1 MRYQLIAPRDES
13 LSAVE
18 QVLFNRGINPTDL
31 NRFKYPSQNEVLDP
45 SLLENMVEGAKM
57 LIKHIGQ
64 NDEIF
69 IQVDSDCDGYT
80 SAAILIN
87 YLNCL
92 FPHFTQTKLSYRIHD
107 GKQHGL
113 LTDTIP
119 NNVKLVIAPDSS
131 SNDYEIHQALAER
144 GIDVLVLDHHEA
156 EKYSEYACVINNQM
170 CDYPTK
176 SLSGAGIVYKF
187 CCYLD
192 SLLNTEY
199 ADDFIDLVTTGLIA
213 DVMPLKDFEVR
224 HIILKGMQ
232 GFRNPLLKT
241 MVEKDQFHFGGKS
254 LTPFS
259 IAWYIAPYINAITR
273 SGTQSEKQVVFES
286 MIEFLAY
293 QTVPSTKRGCKGQ
306 FETRVEQ
313 AVRTCTN
320 VKARQTKSK
329 DSAMEAVL
337 KTINE
342 ENLLEN
348 KILAIRLDP
357 KYAADKNLTGL
368 IANGLLDTYCRPILI
383 LNKTLEVVE
392 EEVDGKI
399 IKKPKVHWAGSGR
412 GYDKANLGSL
422 RELLEASG
430 LVDYAQGHASA
441 FGVSI
446 PEDNYEALI
455 QYVNEAYK
463 DFDCA
468 PVYSVDLIW
477 DGMKDLSAQAF
488 AEIADEEKIWG
499 RGVEDPLIAIEG
511 LRICGNQ
518 LRLYGLEKGKPTLS
532 IQLDDGS
539 SLIKFKSSE
548 EEYELLHSDLG
559 YVIINAVGTCTRS
572 SWGIPQFNI
581 SDYEIIGRNDYYF

>member
-1 MRYQLIAPRDES
+1 MA

-18 QVLFNRGINPTDL
+18 QVLYNRGINPNEMD
-31 NRFKYPSQNEVLDP
+31 RFKYPSAEEVFEP
-45 SLLENMVEGAKM
+45 ERIEHMFEGAQM
-57 LIKHIGQ
+57 LIRHVSQ
-64 NDEIF
+64 NDKIF

-92 FPHFTQTKLSYRIHD
+92 FPHFAQTKISYRIHD

-119 NNVKLVIAPDSS
+119 NDIGLVIAPDSS
-131 SNDYEIHQALAER
+131 SNDYIEHEELAKR

-156 EKYSEYACVINNQM
+156 EEYSKFACVINNQM
-170 CDYPTK
+170 CDYPNK
-176 SLSGAGIVYKF
+176 SLSGAGVVYKF

-192 SLLNTEY
+192 KLLNSNY
-199 ADDFIDLVTTGLIA
+199 AEDFLDLATVGLIA
-213 DVMPLKDFEVR
+213 DVMPLKDFETR
-224 HIILKGMQ
+224 HLILKGMQ
-232 GFRNPLLKT
+232 DFRNPLLKT
-241 MVEKDQFHFGGKS
+241 MVEKDDFHFGGKA
-254 LTPFS
+254 LTPFN

-273 SGTQSEKQVVFES
+273 SGTDTEKMVVFES
-286 MIEFLAY
+286 MIDFLAY
-293 QTVPSTKRGCKGQ
+293 QTVPSTKRGHKGE

-313 AVRTCTN
+313 AVRTCNN
-320 VKARQTKSK
+320 VKNRQTKSK
-329 DSAMEAVL
+329 DNAMFAVL
-337 KTINE
+337 DTIE
-342 ENLLEN
+342 KENLTEN

-368 IANGLLDTYCRPILI
+368 IANGLLDTYNRPILI
-383 LNKTLEVVE
+383 LNKVE
-392 EEVDGKI
+392 ENGK
-399 IKKPKVHWAGSGR
+399 VYWRGSAR

-422 RELLEASG
+422 RDLLEQSK
-430 LVDYAQGHASA
+430 LVEYAQGHASA
-441 FGVSI
+441 FGISI
-446 PEDNYEALI
+446 PEENYEALV

-468 PVYSVDLIW
+468 PIYSVDLIW
-477 DGMKDLSAQAF
+477 DGTKDLSAQAF
-488 AEIADEEKIWG
+488 SEIADEEKIWG

-511 LRICGNQ
+511 LRIFGSQ
-518 LRLYGLEKGKPTLS
+518 LRMFGLEKGKPTLS

-539 SLIKFKSSE
+539 SLVKFKSSE

-572 SWGIPQFNI
+572 NWGIPQFMI
-581 SDYEIIGRNDYYF
+581 HEYEIIGKNDYYF

>member
-1 MRYQLIAPRDES
+1 MRYQLINERNMA

-18 QVLFNRGINPTDL
+18 QVLYNRGINPNEMD
-31 NRFKYPSQNEVLDP
+31 RFKYPSAEEVFEP
-45 SLLENMVEGAKM
+45 ERIEHMFEGAQM
-57 LIKHIGQ
+57 LIRHVSQDDK
-64 NDEIF
+64 IF

-92 FPHFTQTKLSYRIHD
+92 FPHFAQTKISYRIHD

-119 NNVKLVIAPDSS
+119 NDIGLVIAPDSS
-131 SNDYEIHQALAER
+131 SNDYIEHEELAKR

-156 EKYSEYACVINNQM
+156 EEYSKFACVINNQM
-170 CDYPTK
+170 CDYPNK
-176 SLSGAGIVYKF
+176 SLSGAGVVYKF

-192 SLLNTEY
+192 KLLNSNY
-199 ADDFIDLVTTGLIA
+199 AEDFLDLATVGLIA
-213 DVMPLKDFEVR
+213 DVMPLKDFETR
-224 HIILKGMQ
+224 HLILKGMQ
-232 GFRNPLLKT
+232 DFRNPLLKT
-241 MVEKDQFHFGGKS
+241 MVEKDDFHFGGKA
-254 LTPFS
+254 LTPFN

-273 SGTQSEKQVVFES
+273 SGTDTEKMVVFES
-286 MIEFLAY
+286 MIDFLAY
-293 QTVPSTKRGCKGQ
+293 QTVPSTKRGHKGE

-313 AVRTCTN
+313 AVRTCNN
-320 VKARQTKSK
+320 VKNRQTKSK
-329 DSAMEAVL
+329 DNAMFAVL
-337 KTINE
+337 DTIE
-342 ENLLEN
+342 KENLTEN

-368 IANGLLDTYCRPILI
+368 IANGLLDTYNRPILI
-383 LNKTLEVVE
+383 LNKVE
-392 EEVDGKI
+392 ENGK
-399 IKKPKVHWAGSGR
+399 VYWRGSAR

-422 RELLEASG
+422 RDLLEQSK
-430 LVDYAQGHASA
+430 LVEYAQGHASA
-441 FGVSI
+441 FGISI
-446 PEDNYEALI
+446 PEENYEALV

-468 PVYSVDLIW
+468 PIYSVDLIW
-477 DGMKDLSAQAF
+477 DGTKDLSAQAF
-488 AEIADEEKIWG
+488 SEIADEEKIWG

-511 LRICGNQ
+511 LRIFGSQ
-518 LRLYGLEKGKPTLS
+518 LRMFGLEKGKPTLS

-539 SLIKFKSSE
+539 SLVKFKSSE

-572 SWGIPQFNI
+572 NWGIPQFMI
-581 SDYEIIGRNDYYF
+581 HEYEIIGKNDYYF

>member
-1 MRYQLIAPRDES
+1 MRYQLIAPRDEAM
-13 LSAVE
+13 SAVE
-18 QVLFNRGINPTDL
+18 QVLHNRGIKLEDMD
-31 NRFKYPSQNEVLDP
+31 RFKYPSQNDIVDP
-45 SLLENMVEGAKM
+45 LCLEHMHEGVQM
-57 LIKHIGQ
+57 LMKHVGQ
-64 NDEIF
+64 NDKIF

-92 FPHFTQTKLSYRIHD
+92 FPHFVQTKISYRIHD

-119 NNVKLVIAPDSS
+119 EDIKLVIAPDSS
-131 SNDYEIHQALAER
+131 SNDYEEHEALHDK

-156 EKYSEYACVINNQM
+156 EKYSEFACVINNQM

-176 SLSGAGIVYKF
+176 ALSGAGVVYKF
-187 CCYLD
+187 CCYMD
-192 SLLNTEY
+192 SLLGTSY
-199 ADDFIDLVTTGLIA
+199 ADDYVDLATAGIIA
-213 DVMPLKDFEVR
+213 DVMPLKDFEIR
-224 HIILKGMQ
+224 QIILKGMQ

-241 MVEKDQFHFGGKS
+241 MVAEDNFHFQGKA
-254 LTPFS
+254 LTPFN

-273 SGTQSEKQVVFES
+273 SGTMSEKQVVFES

-293 QTVPSTKRGCKGQ
+293 KTVPSTKRGCKGQ

-313 AVRTCTN
+313 AVRTCKN
-320 VKARQTKSK
+320 VKNRQTKSK
-329 DSAMEAVL
+329 DGAMDAVL
-337 KTINE
+337 KTIKD
-342 ENLLEN
+342 ENLLEH

-368 IANGLLDTYCRPILI
+368 IANGLLDTFCRPILI
-383 LNKTLEVVE
+383 LNKVE
-392 EEVDGKI
+392 EDGKTY
-399 IKKPKVHWAGSGR
+399 WRGSGR

-422 RELLEASG
+422 RDLLEQSG
-430 LVDYAQGHASA
+430 LVEYAQGHAMA

-446 PEDNYEALI
+446 PEENCDALV
-455 QYVNEAYK
+455 QYVDEAYK
-463 DFDCA
+463 DFDCT
-468 PVYSVDLIW
+468 PIYSVDLIW
-477 DGMKDLSAQAF
+477 DGTKDLSSKAF

-499 RGVEDPLIAIEG
+499 KGVEDPLIAIEG
-511 LRICGNQ
+511 FRVYGKQ
-518 LRLYGLEKGKPTLS
+518 LRLFGLEKGKPTLN

-539 SLIKFKSSE
+539 SLVKFKSSE

-572 SWGIPQFNI
+572 NWGIPQFMI
-581 SDYEIIGRNDYYF
+581 TDYEIIGRNEYYF

>member
-1 MRYQLIAPRDES
+1 MRYQLIAPRDEAM
-13 LSAVE
+13 SAVE
-18 QVLFNRGINPTDL
+18 QVLHNRGIKLEDME
-31 NRFKYPSQNEVLDP
+31 RFKYPSQNDIVDP
-45 SLLENMVEGAKM
+45 LCLEHMHEGVQM
-57 LIKHIGQ
+57 LMKHVGQ
-64 NDEIF
+64 NDKIF

-92 FPHFTQTKLSYRIHD
+92 FPHFVQTKISYRIHD

-119 NNVKLVIAPDSS
+119 EDVKLVIAPDSS
-131 SNDYEIHQALAER
+131 SNDYEEHEALHNK

-156 EKYSEYACVINNQM
+156 EKYSEFACVINNQM

-176 SLSGAGIVYKF
+176 ALSGAGVVYKF
-187 CCYLD
+187 CCYMD
-192 SLLNTEY
+192 SLLGTSY
-199 ADDFIDLVTTGLIA
+199 ADDYVDLATAGIIA
-213 DVMPLKDFEVR
+213 DVMPLKDFEIR
-224 HIILKGMQ
+224 QIILKGMQ

-241 MVEKDQFHFGGKS
+241 MVAEDNFHFQGKA
-254 LTPFS
+254 LTPFN

-293 QTVPSTKRGCKGQ
+293 KTVPSTKRGCKGQ

-313 AVRTCTN
+313 AVRTCKN
-320 VKARQTKSK
+320 VKNRQTKSK
-329 DSAMEAVL
+329 DGAMDAVL
-337 KTINE
+337 KTIKD
-342 ENLLEN
+342 ENLLEH

-368 IANGLLDTYCRPILI
+368 IANGLLDTFCRPILI
-383 LNKTLEVVE
+383 LNKVE
-392 EEVDGKI
+392 EDGKTY
-399 IKKPKVHWAGSGR
+399 WRGSGR

-422 RELLEASG
+422 RDLLEQSG
-430 LVDYAQGHASA
+430 LVEYAQGHAMA
-441 FGVSI
+441 FGISI
-446 PEDNYEALI
+446 PEENCDALV
-455 QYVNEAYK
+455 QYVDEAYK
-463 DFDCA
+463 DFDCT
-468 PVYSVDLIW
+468 PIYSVDLIW
-477 DGMKDLSAQAF
+477 DGTKDLSSKAF

-499 RGVEDPLIAIEG
+499 KGVEDPLIAIEG
-511 LRICGNQ
+511 FRVYGKQ
-518 LRLYGLEKGKPTLS
+518 LRLFGLEKGKPTLN

-539 SLIKFKSSE
+539 SLVKFKSSE

-572 SWGIPQFNI
+572 NWGIPQFMI
-581 SDYEIIGRNDYYF
+581 TDYEIIGRNEYYF

>member
-1 MRYQLIAPRDES
+1 MRYQLIAPRDETM
-13 LSAVE
+13 SAVE
-18 QVLFNRGINPTDL
+18 QVLHNRGIKLEDME
-31 NRFKYPSQNEVLDP
+31 RFKYPSQNDIIDP
-45 SLLENMVEGAKM
+45 LCLEHMHEGVQM
-57 LIKHIGQ
+57 LMKHVGQ
-64 NDEIF
+64 NDKIF

-92 FPHFTQTKLSYRIHD
+92 FPHFVQTKISYRIHD

-119 NNVKLVIAPDSS
+119 EDIKLVIAPDSS
-131 SNDYEIHQALAER
+131 SNDYEEHEALHNK

-156 EKYSEYACVINNQM
+156 EKYSEFACVINNQM

-176 SLSGAGIVYKF
+176 ALSGAGVVYKF
-187 CCYLD
+187 CCYMD
-192 SLLNTEY
+192 SLLGTSY
-199 ADDFIDLVTTGLIA
+199 ADDYVDLATAGIIA
-213 DVMPLKDFEVR
+213 DVMPLKDFEIR
-224 HIILKGMQ
+224 QIILKGMQ

-241 MVEKDQFHFGGKS
+241 MVAEDNFHFQGKA
-254 LTPFS
+254 LTPFN

-273 SGTQSEKQVVFES
+273 SGTMPEKQVVFES

-293 QTVPSTKRGCKGQ
+293 KTVPSTKRGCKGQ

-313 AVRTCTN
+313 AVRTCKN
-320 VKARQTKSK
+320 VKNRQTKSK
-329 DSAMEAVL
+329 DGAMDAVL
-337 KTINE
+337 QTIKD
-342 ENLLEN
+342 ENLLEH

-368 IANGLLDTYCRPILI
+368 IANGLLDTFCRPILI
-383 LNKTLEVVE
+383 LNKIE
-392 EEVDGKI
+392 EEGKI
-399 IKKPKVHWAGSGR
+399 YWRGSGR

-422 RELLEASG
+422 RDLLEQSG
-430 LVDYAQGHASA
+430 LVEYAQGHAMA

-446 PEDNYEALI
+446 PEENCDALV
-455 QYVNEAYK
+455 QYVDEAYK
-463 DFDCA
+463 DFDCT
-468 PVYSVDLIW
+468 PIYSVDLIW
-477 DGMKDLSAQAF
+477 DGTKDLSSKAF

-499 RGVEDPLIAIEG
+499 KGVEDPLIAIEG
-511 LRICGNQ
+511 FRVYGKQ
-518 LRLYGLEKGKPTLS
+518 LRLFGLEKGKPTLN

-539 SLIKFKSSE
+539 SLVKFKSSE

-572 SWGIPQFNI
+572 NWGIPQFMI
-581 SDYEIIGRNDYYF
+581 TDYEIIGRNDYYF

>member
-1 MRYQLIAPRDES
+1 MRYQLIAPRDEAM
-13 LSAVE
+13 SAVE
-18 QVLFNRGINPTDL
+18 QVLHNRGIKLEDME
-31 NRFKYPSQNEVLDP
+31 RFKYPSQNDIIDP
-45 SLLENMVEGAKM
+45 LQLKYMKEGAQM
-57 LIKHIGQ
+57 LIKHVGQ
-64 NDEIF
+64 NDKIF

-92 FPHFTQTKLSYRIHD
+92 FPHFAQTKISYRIHD

-113 LTDTIP
+113 LTETIP
-119 NNVKLVIAPDSS
+119 NDVKLVIAPDSS
-131 SNDYEIHQALAER
+131 SNDYAEHEELHNR
-144 GIDVLVLDHHEA
+144 GIDVLVIDHHEA

-176 SLSGAGIVYKF
+176 SLSGAGVVYKF

-192 SLLNTEY
+192 SLLGTDY
-199 ADDFIDLVTTGLIA
+199 ADDYIDLATTGIIA
-213 DVMPLKDFEVR
+213 DVMPLKDFEIR
-224 HIILKGMQ
+224 QIILKGMQ

-241 MVEKDQFHFGGKS
+241 MVAKDEFHFRGKA
-254 LTPFS
+254 LTPFN

-273 SGTQSEKQVVFES
+273 SGTESEKQVVFES
-286 MIEFLAY
+286 MIDFLAY
-293 QTVPSTKRGCKGQ
+293 KAVPSTKRGCKGQ
-306 FETRVEQ
+306 VETRAEQ
-313 AVRTCTN
+313 AVRTCNN
-320 VKARQTKSK
+320 VKNRQSK
-329 DSAMEAVL
+329 AKENALDAVL
-337 KTINE
+337 QTIE
-342 ENLLEN
+342 DENLLEN

-383 LNKTLEVVE
+383 LNKVKDE
-392 EEVDGKI
+392 DGS
-399 IKKPKVHWAGSGR
+399 VHWAGSGR

-422 RELLEASG
+422 RDLLEQSG
-430 LVDYAQGHASA
+430 LVDYAQGHAQA

-446 PEDNYEALI
+446 PEENYDKLV

-468 PVYSVDLIW
+468 PIYSVDLIW
-477 DGMKDLSAQAF
+477 DGTKDLSSKAF
-488 AEIADEEKIWG
+488 SEIADEEKIWG
-499 RGVEDPLIAIEG
+499 KGVEDPLIAIEG
-511 LRICGNQ
+511 LRIYGKQ
-518 LRLYGLEKGKPTLS
+518 LRMFGLEKGKPTLN

-539 SLIKFKSSE
+539 SLVKFKSSE

-572 SWGIPQFNI
+572 NWGIPQFNI
-581 SDYEIIGRNDYYF
+581 VDYEIIGRNDYYF

>member
-1 MRYQLIAPRDES
+1 MRYQLINERNMA

-18 QVLFNRGINPTDL
+18 QVLYNRGINPNEMD
-31 NRFKYPSQNEVLDP
+31 RFKYPSAEEVFDP
-45 SLLENMVEGAKM
+45 ERIEHMFEGAQM
-57 LIKHIGQ
+57 LIRHVSQ
-64 NDEIF
+64 NDKIF

-92 FPHFTQTKLSYRIHD
+92 FPHFAQTKISYRIHD

-119 NNVKLVIAPDSS
+119 NDIGLVIAPDSS
-131 SNDYEIHQALAER
+131 SNDYIEHEELAKR

-156 EKYSEYACVINNQM
+156 EEYSKFACVINNQM
-170 CDYPTK
+170 CDYPNK
-176 SLSGAGIVYKF
+176 SLSGAGVVYKF

-192 SLLNTEY
+192 KLLNSNY
-199 ADDFIDLVTTGLIA
+199 AEDFLDLATVGLIA
-213 DVMPLKDFEVR
+213 DVMPLKDFETR
-224 HIILKGMQ
+224 HLILKGMQ

-241 MVEKDQFHFGGKS
+241 MVEKDDFHFGGKA
-254 LTPFS
+254 LTPFN

-273 SGTQSEKQVVFES
+273 SGTDTEKKVVFES
-286 MIEFLAY
+286 MIDFLAY
-293 QTVPSTKRGCKGQ
+293 QTVPSTKRGHKGE

-313 AVRTCTN
+313 AVRTCNN
-320 VKARQTKSK
+320 VKNRQTKSK
-329 DSAMEAVL
+329 DNAMFAVL
-337 KTINE
+337 DTIE
-342 ENLLEN
+342 KENLTEN

-368 IANGLLDTYCRPILI
+368 IANGLLDTYNRPILI
-383 LNKTLEVVE
+383 LNKVE
-392 EEVDGKI
+392 ENGK
-399 IKKPKVHWAGSGR
+399 VYWRGSAR

-422 RELLEASG
+422 RDLLEQSK
-430 LVDYAQGHASA
+430 LVEYAQGHASA
-441 FGVSI
+441 FGISI
-446 PEDNYEALI
+446 PEENYEALV

-468 PVYSVDLIW
+468 PIYSVDLIW
-477 DGMKDLSAQAF
+477 DGTKDLSAQAF
-488 AEIADEEKIWG
+488 SEIADEEKIWG

-511 LRICGNQ
+511 LRVFGNQ
-518 LRLYGLEKGKPTLS
+518 LRLFGLEKGKPTLS

-539 SLIKFKSSE
+539 SLVKFKSSE

-572 SWGIPQFNI
+572 NWGIPQFMI
-581 SDYEIIGRNDYYF
+581 HEYEIIGKNDYYF

>member
-1 MRYQLIAPRDES
+1 MRYQLIAPRDEAM
-13 LSAVE
+13 SAVE
-18 QVLFNRGINPTDL
+18 QVLHNRGIKLEDME
-31 NRFKYPSQNEVLDP
+31 RFKYPSQNDIVDP
-45 SLLENMVEGAKM
+45 LCLEHMHEGVQM
-57 LIKHIGQ
+57 LMKHVGQ
-64 NDEIF
+64 NDKIF

-92 FPHFTQTKLSYRIHD
+92 FPHFVQTKISYRIHD

-119 NNVKLVIAPDSS
+119 EDIKLVIAPDSS
-131 SNDYEIHQALAER
+131 SNDYEEHEALHNK

-156 EKYSEYACVINNQM
+156 EKYSEFACVINNQM

-176 SLSGAGIVYKF
+176 ALSGAGVVYKF
-187 CCYLD
+187 CCYMD
-192 SLLNTEY
+192 SLLGTSY
-199 ADDFIDLVTTGLIA
+199 ADDYVDLATAGIIA
-213 DVMPLKDFEVR
+213 DVMPLKDFEIR
-224 HIILKGMQ
+224 QIILKGMQ

-241 MVEKDQFHFGGKS
+241 MVAEDNFHFQGKA
-254 LTPFS
+254 LTPFN

-293 QTVPSTKRGCKGQ
+293 KTVPSTKRGCKGQ

-313 AVRTCTN
+313 AVRTCKN
-320 VKARQTKSK
+320 VKNRQTKSK
-329 DSAMEAVL
+329 DGAMDAVL
-337 KTINE
+337 KTIKD
-342 ENLLEN
+342 ENLLEH

-368 IANGLLDTYCRPILI
+368 IANGLLDTFCRPILI
-383 LNKTLEVVE
+383 LNKVE
-392 EEVDGKI
+392 EDGKTY
-399 IKKPKVHWAGSGR
+399 WRGSGR

-422 RELLEASG
+422 RDLLEQSG
-430 LVDYAQGHASA
+430 LVEYAQGHAMA

-446 PEDNYEALI
+446 PEENCDTLV
-455 QYVNEAYK
+455 QYVDEAYK
-463 DFDCA
+463 DFDCT
-468 PVYSVDLIW
+468 PIYSVDLIW
-477 DGMKDLSAQAF
+477 DGTKDLSSKAF

-499 RGVEDPLIAIEG
+499 KGVEDPLIAIEG
-511 LRICGNQ
+511 FRVYGKQ
-518 LRLYGLEKGKPTLS
+518 LRLFGLEKGKPTLN

-539 SLIKFKSSE
+539 SLVKFKSSE

-572 SWGIPQFNI
+572 NWGIPQFMI
-581 SDYEIIGRNDYYF
+581 TDYEIIGRNEYYF